1 MTTSEGAPRAAAPP
15 GEEEDAGAEDALW
28 AAARDDDRQAFTELY
43 HRHAD
48 AVWRH
53 AHRLTG
59 SPTVAEDVLAAT
71 FLTTWRRRGEVQIVG
86 NSLRPWLLAVAG
98 NEARTERRRMQ
109 RRHRLFR
116 RVGPDPHAVDHS
128 DAVVASLD
136 DRRRVHR
143 VLAAIDALPAKQ
155 REAVALC
162 LVAEV
167 PYVEAAQ
174 VLGVSEPTLRSRVHR
189 ARTTLRSV
197 LPEEVR

>member
-15 GEEEDAGAEDALW
+15 GEEDAGGEDALW
-28 AAARDDDRQAFTELY
+28 AAAQADDRHAFTELY

-53 AHRLTG
+53 AHRLTS
-59 SPTVAEDVLAAT
+59 SPTAAEDVLAAT

-98 NEARTERRRMQ
+98 NEARTERRRTQ

-116 RVGPDPHAVDHS
+116 RVGPEPHAVDHS

-136 DRRRVHR
+136 DRRRVHH

-167 PYVEAAQ
+167 PYAEAAR